1 MTLSSAFNIINTSF
15 QAIGTQSATIASNI
29 ANANTP
35 GYSRQT
41 ANLGDSPFN
50 GVTVFS
56 ITRDANA
63 ALAAQVNS
71 ATSAAA
77 AQNAISSGLA
87 TLAQTVNDSAAST
100 STGPMQN
107 GGSPYAMLGS
117 FTSAMATFQAQPSS
131 LSAAQAAVSAAKDV
145 AASLNSGA
153 QTVTQVRTQAD
164 QGIAQAVTTVNS
176 LLTQFQAVNNS
187 IISGL
192 ATGANVAGLQ
202 DQRDSLVNKLS
213 QEIGVTTSI
222 NSNGSMSLFT
232 DSGVTLFQMTP
243 YQLTFKPS
251 GLLGP
256 HQAGAQVLVNGT
268 PITGPSANMPIQSG
282 SIAGL
287 VQLRDAIAPQ
297 YQSQLDQIAGN
308 LINAFQETDQST
320 TAPGLP
326 PLPGLF
332 TTPGA
337 TTAPSPASWTG
348 LSNTIAIN
356 SSVDPAQGGNA
367 FLLRDGG
374 ISDTASSNYTYNRSA
389 DAGYT
394 TRLQQL
400 VAALQTAM
408 PFSPSAGLGASSSIS
423 DYANASVSWLQ
434 AINQQASGSAT
445 YQQSLLTQATSAL
458 NNATGVNLDAELTNM
473 LTIESSYTASA
484 KLMTTVNSMLTTLI
498 NAI

>member
-41 ANLGDSPFN
+41 ANLSASPLN
-50 GVTVFS
+50 GVTVYS
-56 ITRDANA
+56 ITREANA

-87 TLAQTVNDSAAST
+87 TLAQTVNDPAT
-100 STGPMQN
+100 SNSSGPMQN

-117 FTSAMATFQAQPSS
+117 FASAMAMFAAQPSS
-131 LSAAQAAVSAAKDV
+131 LSAAQAAVTAAKNV

-153 QTVTQVRTQAD
+153 QAVTQVRTQAD

-176 LLTQFQAVNNS
+176 LLTQFQTVNNS
-187 IISGL
+187 IIAGI
-192 ATGANVAGLQ
+192 ATGANVGALQ
-202 DQRDSLVNKLS
+202 DQRDSLVTHLS
-213 QEIGVTTSI
+213 QEIGVTTSL

-232 DSGVTLFQMTP
+232 DSGVTLFQLTP
-243 YQLTFKPS
+243 YQLTFTPS
-251 GLLGP
+251 GNIGP
-256 HQAGAQVLVNGT
+256 NQTGAQVLVNGT
-268 PITGPSANMPIQSG
+268 PITGPSSNMPIQSG

-297 YQSQLDQIAGN
+297 YQSQLDQIAGS
-308 LINAFQETDQST
+308 LVTAFQETDQST
-320 TAPGLP
+320 ATPGLP

-337 TTAPSPASWTG
+337 ATTPTSASWTG
-348 LSNTIAIN
+348 LSNTITIN
-356 SSVDPAQGGNA
+356 SSVDPTQGGNA
-367 FLLRDGG
+367 LLLRDGG
-374 ISDTASSNYTYNRSA
+374 ISDTTNSNYTYNQTGQ
-389 DAGYT
+389 AGYT
-394 TRLQQL
+394 GRLQQQ
-400 VAALQTAM
+400 VAALHT
-408 PFSPSAGLGASSSIS
+408 PLNFSPSAGLGSSSSIS

-434 AINQQASGSAT
+434 ALNQQASGSAT
-445 YQQSLLTQATSAL
+445 YQQSLLTHTTSAL
-458 NNATGVNLDAELTNM
+458 NNTTGVNLDAELTSM

-484 KLMTTVNSMLTTLI
+484 KLMTTVDSMLKSLLT
-498 NAI
+498 AI